1 MLMPSIDRYMT
12 REPYSLAMSDST
24 QLARD
29 RMLSHSIRH
38 LPVIEGD
45 RLVGVV
51 SQRDVELVAAVPGVD
66 LGRVEVGRIMG
77 PPYYVWSQ
85 TPLDEVSDL
94 MSASKT
100 DYVVVRGGRGVE
112 GIFTAVDA
120 LAALS
125 DLLRRAC

>member
-1 MLMPSIDRYMT
+1 MLMPPIDRYMT
-12 REPYSLAMSDST
+12 RGPYSLAMSDSAL
-24 QLARD
+24 LARD
-29 RMLSHSIRH
+29 RMQSHSIRH

-66 LGRVEVGRIMG
+66 LGHVEVGRIMG
-77 PPYYVWSQ
+77 PPYYVWSE

-100 DYVVVRGGRGVE
+100 DYVVVRGGHGVE